1 MLFNSWTFLIFFP
14 IVFILY
20 WFVVNKSVKIQNTF
34 LAITGFVFYGWW
46 DWRFLLLLIL
56 SLVTDFAVGYFL
68 QTTIN
73 TAKRKLL
80 IIFSLAFNIGLLV
93 VFKYYNFFA
102 QSLQNIFSVFGLK
115 VDFVTVNIILPVGI
129 SFYTFQSLSYTIQVY
144 RNKMEATKDFI
155 AYAAY
160 ISFFPQLIAGPIEK
174 ATQFLPKFF
183 KKRTFNYTQA
193 TNGVK
198 LILWGYFKKVVI
210 ADTCAG
216 FVNDIFN
223 NYTHYKG
230 FILIIGAVY
239 FAFQIY
245 CDFSGYTDIARGLAK
260 LLGFELM
267 LNFNYPYFAKNIR
280 EFWHRWHIS
289 LSTWFRDYLFVPLG
303 GSKKT
308 INKTAINILIVFLV
322 SGLWHGANATFI
334 CWGLLHALYYLP
346 SVYIKRKEQTYS
358 RLINILN
365 IFITFA
371 LVTFA
376 WIFFRAN
383 TITDAFHYIN
393 RMFHWNGIQ
402 FPGKTSAF
410 FLILFLLMIDW
421 VGRNNENALTGF
433 VNKFPSV
440 RYAMYLILAVFILAN
455 FYQQQSFIY
464 FQF

>member
-20 WFVVNKSVKIQNTF
+20 WFVVNKSVKIQNAF

-210 ADTCAG
+210 ADT
-216 FVNDIFN
+216 
-223 NYTHYKG
+223 
-230 FILIIGAVY
+230 
-239 FAFQIY
+239 
-245 CDFSGYTDIARGLAK
+245 
-260 LLGFELM
+260 
-267 LNFNYPYFAKNIR
+267 
-280 EFWHRWHIS
+280 
-289 LSTWFRDYLFVPLG
+289 
-303 GSKKT
+303 
-308 INKTAINILIVFLV
+308 
-322 SGLWHGANATFI
+322 
-334 CWGLLHALYYLP
+334 
-346 SVYIKRKEQTYS
+346 
-358 RLINILN
+358 
-365 IFITFA
+365 
-371 LVTFA
+371 
-376 WIFFRAN
+376 
-383 TITDAFHYIN
+383 
-393 RMFHWNGIQ
+393 
-402 FPGKTSAF
+402 
-410 FLILFLLMIDW
+410 
-421 VGRNNENALTGF
+421 
-433 VNKFPSV
+433 
-440 RYAMYLILAVFILAN
+440 
-455 FYQQQSFIY
+455 
-464 FQF
+464 